1 MRILI
6 EFYSIRIDYNTPPRK
21 SIVLFYDITLYDTRL
36 PIMNSGLDYTEL
48 DKAQLI
54 LLNNNRLS
62 SSHSAVS
69 PLHADFRITSDNSRT
84 PVREGYTAY
93 TESTITP
100 LAANTIDIS
109 NQFHDISTNMIKYN
123 TLYNTMNTD
132 KQYDF
137 SANAYTRLSP
147 DYIPGTRET
156 ALGDI
161 QEITEHQNR
170 IYVYTSLGLISLVVA
185 GILLNSSSS
194 T

>member
-1 MRILI
+1 
-6 EFYSIRIDYNTPPRK
+6 
-21 SIVLFYDITLYDTRL
+21 
-36 PIMNSGLDYTEL
+36 MNSGLDYTEL
-48 DKAQLI
+48 DKAQI
-54 LLNNNRLS
+54 MVINNRLS
-62 SSHSAVS
+62 STHSPVS
-69 PLHADFRITSDNSRT
+69 PLHADFRVSSDNSRE

-93 TESTITP
+93 TETTITP
-100 LAANTIDIS
+100 LAADTASILS
-109 NQFHDISTNMIKYN
+109 QFQDISTNMAKYN
-123 TLYNTMNTD
+123 TLYGEMNTD
-132 KQYDF
+132 KHYDF
-137 SANAYTRLSP
+137 SANANTRLSP